1 MNRAA
6 QAKAIWT
13 TEPGYVRAGYALLA
27 ILLLILLFFPSIAG
41 QSGQYYTQ
49 LLMMVFIFATLGHAW
64 NLLAGF
70 CGLLSFG
77 TQVYIGLAGY
87 TVAELNYYFGVNVW
101 WSIPIA
107 AIVTALFAWLLAVPI
122 SDRNSGRARA
132 IGVIIA
138 VVLWIIY
145 EIWILYD
152 PSVDIFGGAYIRRV
166 IVLLLI
172 FLGALPLLKLQGAYF
187 AIATWLIAAAVAS
200 IFNEWR
206 VVGAGGGMN
215 ITSETTVTGRYY
227 AGFIIV
233 VLATLVVWWLLKS
246 RYGQALTAVR
256 DDEEAA
262 SAVGIDI
269 RRIKT
274 IVFVISAPMA
284 AAAAALFYIDAVTI
298 TPAGAFY
305 IGWSAYM
312 VFIVVSGGM
321 GTLAGPL
328 VGAVLYV
335 IVDRFLVAVWG
346 GGELTLGLASV
357 VIILVIPRGVMG
369 LWSDFRPSLDRW
381 LNEQAVRAARSTRR
395 PEPTLWQASSIPS
408 THGPQSLARPAA
420 PPLGATPANSVP
432 FLPPALPATAPGV
445 AAALLVPGSPLL
457 YLMPDNPPWQELMA
471 GYHAAREA
479 IRAAEPDTI
488 LLYSSQWI
496 AVLDQPWQMKPRLS
510 GLHVDENWHEFGELR
525 YDIDIDRE
533 ATEAIIRGC
542 GELGVRAKGVD
553 YEKFPV
559 DSGTIVANA
568 MLNPNGDIPLVIAAS
583 NIYHDYAMTA
593 KLGAMAARVATSLGR
608 RIAIVG
614 VGGLSGS
621 IFRHEI
627 DLARDR
633 IRTPEDEA
641 WNDRILA
648 MLEQADVAGL
658 RAAVPQFVKEAR
670 ADNGFKHFAWLEGAM
685 GNAFTG
691 ARVLGAGAVYGSG
704 QAVVQFKL
712 KPS

>member
-1 MNRAA
+1 MNRVA
-6 QAKAIWT
+6 QAKTIWA
-13 TEPGYVRAGYALLA
+13 TEPLYVRVGYVLLA
-27 ILLLILLFFPSIAG
+27 VLLLILLLFPSIAG
-41 QSGQYYTQ
+41 QRGQYYTQ
-49 LLMMVFIFATLGHAW
+49 LLMTVFIFATFGHAW

-87 TVAELNYYFGVNVW
+87 TVAELSYYFGVNVW
-101 WSIPIA
+101 WSIPVA
-107 AIVTALFAWLLAVPI
+107 AIVATLFAWLLAAPI
-122 SDRNSGRARA
+122 SDRNNVTTRT
-132 IGVIIA
+132 IGVIVA
-138 VVLWIIY
+138 VLLWIIY
-145 EIWILYD
+145 EVWILYD

-166 IVLLLI
+166 ILLLLI
-172 FLGALPLLKLQGAYF
+172 FLGAVPLLRLQGAYF

-215 ITSETTVTGRYY
+215 ITSDTTVSGRYY

-262 SAVGIDI
+262 AAVGIDI

-274 IVFVISAPMA
+274 MVFVISAPMA

-321 GTLAGPL
+321 GTLSGPL
-328 VGAVLYV
+328 IGAVLYV

-357 VIILVIPRGVMG
+357 LIILLAPRGVMG
-369 LWSDFRPSLDRW
+369 LWSDFRPTLDRW
-381 LNEQAVRAARSTRR
+381 LNDQITHTKHSAKRSNVTVRIPPSILDPSLGAARSS
-395 PEPTLWQASSIPS
+395 LVAAS
-408 THGPQSLARPAA
+408 A
-420 PPLGATPANSVP
+420 ANSVA
-432 FLPPALPATAPGV
+432 FLPPALPEAAPGIAV
-445 AAALLVPGSPLL
+445 ALLVPGSPLL
-457 YLMPDNPPWQELMA
+457 YLKPDNPPWHELIL
-471 GYHAAREA
+471 GYHSAREA

-510 GLHVDENWHEFGELR
+510 GVHVDENWHEFGELR
-525 YDIDIDRE
+525 YDIEIDRE
-533 ATEAIIRGC
+533 ATEAIIRSC

-568 MLNPNGDIPLVIAAS
+568 MINPDGDIPLVVAAS
-583 NIYHDYAMTA
+583 NIYHDYTVTA
-593 KLGAMAARVATSLGR
+593 KLGAMAARAATRLGR
-608 RIAIVG
+608 RIAVVG

-627 DLARDR
+627 DLTRDR

-641 WNDRILA
+641 WNERILT
-648 MLEQADVAGL
+648 MLEQADVSGL
-658 RAAVPQFVKEAR
+658 HAALPLFSKEAR

-685 GNAFTG
+685 GSAFVG
-691 ARVLGAGAVYGSG
+691 ARLLGAGSVYGSG
-704 QAVVQFKL
+704 QAVIQFKL
-712 KPS
+712 KPG